1 MYLSFTTKD
10 PSYYT
15 LREKIRRKEEEKKKK
30 RRRKIRSP
38 VRSTGT
44 HASL

>member
-15 LREKIRRKEEEKKKK
+15 LREKIRRKEEEK
-30 RRRKIRSP
+30 
-38 VRSTGT
+38 
-44 HASL
+44 